1 MSRDF
6 VARPRVIVSVI
17 ATVDGRVTLSR
28 AERLLDE
35 VPNRS
40 WRTLW
45 PADADE
51 MLARRSAWIEQRY
64 QPSVVLQG
72 SGTFVNDDTGPL
84 ELPDTETDEDLWND
98 FLPHKSRRWFAVVDG
113 RGRVGW
119 RFKGDGET
127 SLLVITSRSAPLPY
141 LAYLRR
147 ESIPYLVAGDERV
160 NLRAVLVKIREL
172 LGAESVVSDAGGG
185 LNGAL
190 IASGLVD
197 KLHVITVPGLIGG
210 PGTPSIMDGHH
221 GNPARPRSHSAR
233 YMSRLATTA
242 PYGPPTS
249 SPGRPVQTHRS
260 SPSLRRP
267 VIGLS
272 ERFGPTTSWPPC
284 ASKVEIG
291 QGRYATTVGCR
302 QSAASPTDQPSA
314 SRLRTT
320 TELERSL
327 VTTRLSSSS
336 PKPTNRGQ
344 CPPQSAVLSS
354 RNDVPSTAKAA
365 TVSSPRF
372 ETNTPSPS
380 ADTTISAARF
390 SP

>member
-1 MSRDF
+1 MRCATPTPCAHSCRPEPARPPCAVLATTPRQRNAPSPRSLSGSSGRRGHLAAITHASAVSGAKTCHAGVSPLGLTVRAMATNRPMSRDF

-197 KLHVITVPGLIGG
+197 KLHVIMSPDSLVAPA
-210 PGTPSIMDGHH
+210 PPPSWT
-221 GNPARPRSHSAR
+221 
-233 YMSRLATTA
+233 ATTA
-242 PYGPPTS
+242 TRLARDPT
-249 SPGRPVQTHRS
+249 PLGTCRGWRPRHHMGHLRAHRADQS
-260 SPSLRRP
+260 RRIGLRR
-267 VIGLS
+267 L
-272 ERFGPTTSWPPC
+272 FG
-284 ASKVEIG
+284 A
-291 QGRYATTVGCR
+291 
-302 QSAASPTDQPSA
+302 
-314 SRLRTT
+314 
-320 TELERSL
+320 
-327 VTTRLSSSS
+327 LSS
-336 PKPTNRGQ
+336 
-344 CPPQSAVLSS
+344 A
-354 RNDVPSTAKAA
+354 
-365 TVSSPRF
+365 
-372 ETNTPSPS
+372 
-380 ADTTISAARF
+380 
-390 SP
+390 